1 MKHLKKYENKTDWN
15 ESELDVIKD
24 ILLEIKD
31 NYPTIDGDIL
41 RYDEKAAAK
50 ASLNR
55 AYLSNPE
62 YTISGKL
69 IYLIKL
75 DCSNIKLQGDIWSLE
90 YYDNKMKFMS
100 LVKEVCYRLETALD
114 VKVKIPYFHDFDH
127 WQYEQMKIQLLKI

>member
-15 ESELDVIKD
+15 ESEFDVIKD

-41 RYDEKAAAK
+41 RYDEKA
-50 ASLNR
+50 
-55 AYLSNPE
+55 YLSKPE
-62 YTISGKL
+62 YAISGKL

-114 VKVKIPYFHDFDH
+114 VKVKIPNFDDFDH
-127 WQYEQMKIQLLKI
+127 WQYEEMKIQLLKI

>member
-15 ESELDVIKD
+15 ESEVDVIKD

-41 RYDEKAAAK
+41 RYDEKAAK

-114 VKVKIPYFHDFDH
+114 VKVKITNFDEFNH
-127 WQYEQMKIQLLKI
+127 WQYEQMKIQLIKI

>member
-15 ESELDVIKD
+15 ESEVDVIKD

-41 RYDEKAAAK
+41 RYDEKD
-50 ASLNR
+50 
-55 AYLSNPE
+55 YLSKPE
-62 YTISGKL
+62 YAISGKL

-114 VKVKIPYFHDFDH
+114 VKVKIPNFDDFDH

>member
-15 ESELDVIKD
+15 ESEFDVIKD

-41 RYDEKAAAK
+41 RYDEKA
-50 ASLNR
+50 
-55 AYLSNPE
+55 YLSKPE
-62 YTISGKL
+62 YAISGKL

-114 VKVKIPYFHDFDH
+114 VKVKIPNFDDFDH
-127 WQYEQMKIQLLKI
+127 WQYEEMKIQLIKI

>member
-15 ESELDVIKD
+15 ESEVDVIKD

-41 RYDEKAAAK
+41 RYDEKAAK

-114 VKVKIPYFHDFDH
+114 VKVKIPNFDEFNH
-127 WQYEQMKIQLLKI
+127 WQYEQMKIQLIKI

>member
-15 ESELDVIKD
+15 ESEFDVIKD

-41 RYDEKAAAK
+41 RYDEKA
-50 ASLNR
+50 
-55 AYLSNPE
+55 YLSNPE
-62 YTISGKL
+62 FTINGKL

-100 LVKEVCYRLETALD
+100 LIKEVCYRLETALD
-114 VKVKIPYFHDFDH
+114 VKVKIPNFDDFDH

>member
-41 RYDEKAAAK
+41 RYDEKAPTFAK
-50 ASLNR
+50 
-55 AYLSNPE
+55 PE

-114 VKVKIPYFHDFDH
+114 VKVKIPNFDDFDH

>member
-15 ESELDVIKD
+15 ESEVDVIKD

-41 RYDEKAAAK
+41 R
-50 ASLNR
+50 
-55 AYLSNPE
+55 LSKPE

-100 LVKEVCYRLETALD
+100 LIKEVCYRLETALD
-114 VKVKIPYFHDFDH
+114 VKVKIPNFDDFDH
-127 WQYEQMKIQLLKI
+127 WQYEQMKIQLIKI

>member
-15 ESELDVIKD
+15 ESEFDVIKD

-41 RYDEKAAAK
+41 RYDEKA
-50 ASLNR
+50 
-55 AYLSNPE
+55 YLSKPE
-62 YTISGKL
+62 YAISGKL

-114 VKVKIPYFHDFDH
+114 VKVKIPNFDDFDH

>member
-15 ESELDVIKD
+15 ESEFDVIKD

-41 RYDEKAAAK
+41 RYDEKA
-50 ASLNR
+50 
-55 AYLSNPE
+55 YLSKQDLPL
-62 YTISGKL
+62 SGKL

-114 VKVKIPYFHDFDH
+114 VKVKIPNFDDFDH

>member
-41 RYDEKAAAK
+41 RYDEKA
-50 ASLNR
+50 
-55 AYLSNPE
+55 YLSNPE

-90 YYDNKMKFMS
+90 YYDNKMKFMN

-114 VKVKIPYFHDFDH
+114 VKVKIPNFDDFDH
-127 WQYEQMKIQLLKI
+127 WQYEEMKIQLIKI

>member
-15 ESELDVIKD
+15 ESEFDVIKD

-41 RYDEKAAAK
+41 RYDEKA
-50 ASLNR
+50 
-55 AYLSNPE
+55 YLSKPE
-62 YTISGKL
+62 FTINGKL

-100 LVKEVCYRLETALD
+100 LIKEVCYRLETALD
-114 VKVKIPYFHDFDH
+114 VKVKIPNFDDFDH
-127 WQYEQMKIQLLKI
+127 WQYEEMKIQLIKI